1 MMFRTLTASVILS
14 CLLWA
19 IGAPVHA
26 DDDDDDVSMDEVM
39 KSVRSG
45 HSLPLAEIRARISD
59 RLDGEIVRVTV
70 KREHGRLV
78 YEVRVLK
85 ADGKLV
91 EAEVDAASGRILEI
105 ENE

>member
-1 MMFRTLTASVILS
+1 MMFRTLTTSVILS

-19 IGAPVHA
+19 IGAPVRA
-26 DDDDDDVSMDEVM
+26 DDDDVSMDEVM

-45 HSLPLAEIRARISD
+45 DSLPLAEIRARIASRVHGD
-59 RLDGEIVRVTV
+59 IVRVAV
-70 KREHGRLV
+70 KREHGLLV

>member
-1 MMFRTLTASVILS
+1 MFTRSLTISIVIAS
-14 CLLWA
+14 LLWSIA
-19 IGAPVHA
+19 SLSRA
-26 DDDDDDVSMDEVM
+26 DDDDVDMDEVM

-45 HSLPLAEIRARISD
+45 AAMPLAEIRARISN
-59 RLDGEIVRVTV
+59 RLDGDIVRVAV
-70 KREHGRLV
+70 KREDGHLV

-91 EAEVDAASGRILEI
+91 EVEVDAASGRILEI

>member
-1 MMFRTLTASVILS
+1 MILRTFTISVLIS
-14 CLLWA
+14 CLLWSTGSLA
-19 IGAPVHA
+19 RA
-26 DDDDDDVSMDEVM
+26 DDDDDLDMDDVMN
-39 KSVRSG
+39 SVRSG
-45 HSLPLAEIRARISD
+45 AAMPLAEIRARISN
-59 RLDGEIVRVTV
+59 RIAGEIVRVAV
-70 KREHGRLV
+70 KREHGHLV

>member
-26 DDDDDDVSMDEVM
+26 DDDDVSMDEVM

>member
-1 MMFRTLTASVILS
+1 MIRTLAIVALTS
-14 CLLWA
+14 CLLCSS
-19 IGAPVHA
+19 GTPGRA
-26 DDDDDDVSMDEVM
+26 DDDEVSFDEVM

-45 HSLPLAEIRARISD
+45 ASLPLADIRARISG
-59 RLDGEIVRVTV
+59 RIEGEIVRVTV
-70 KREHGRLV
+70 KREHSRLI

-85 ADGKLV
+85 ANGRLV